1 MSLPRPLLALAAV
14 LLLSSGAASPSV
26 AAGAGS
32 PVGVWLTPDDH
43 GQIEVFPCGGKLCG
57 KILTSDRLKANPGL
71 TDSAN
76 KDPALR
82 GRPLRGLVI
91 MTGFN
96 GGPARWTG
104 GAIYR
109 PQDGGVYQ
117 GTIDLVD
124 AGTLKLK
131 GCVVAPLC
139 QTQTWKRAG

>member
-1 MSLPRPLLALAAV
+1 MTLPRPLLALAAA
-14 LLLSSGAASPSV
+14 LMLTAGAAPTL
-26 AAGAGS
+26 AAGEAS
-32 PVGVWLTPDDH
+32 PIGVWKTPDDN
-43 GQIEVFPCGGKLCG
+43 GQIEIFACGGKLCG
-57 KILTSDRLKANPGL
+57 RIVTSAQIRANPGL
-71 TDSAN
+71 KDSAN

-82 GRPLRGLVI
+82 NRPLKGLVL
-91 MTGFN
+91 MTGFS

-109 PQDGGVYQ
+109 PQDGGTYQ

-139 QTQTWKRAG
+139 QTQTWKRAS